1 MPKFDTQ
8 YQAYRRDKLH
18 EFRNMDPDY
27 LVDALGIDTD
37 TLMDLLWRQI
47 EEHIETT
54 YEEEFDYGDEE
65 SEDC

>member
-1 MPKFDTQ
+1 
-8 YQAYRRDKLH
+8 
-18 EFRNMDPDY
+18 MDPDY
-27 LVDALGIDTD
+27 LVDALGVDTD